1 MTLGRPSPTRLR
13 SGAVVLLSLTVLCLL
28 GPFAAYDPTEIVDP
42 AATALLPPASVR
54 WIVTLENGARLAAE
68 SAARAGDRWTIV
80 REGERTDRPVSA
92 VASVEK
98 RTYWL
103 GTDTVGRDVLARV
116 LTGGRVSL
124 AVGAAAVAMALLL
137 GIVMGMLSGL
147 AGGLV
152 DAVVMRTVD
161 ALLAV
166 PMLFLL
172 LLLAALFRPS
182 LTALVLVLGASS
194 WMGVARLVRGQVL
207 SLKERDFVLAAR
219 SIGASAT
226 RIATAHLLPN
236 TVTPLAQDASLRLG
250 DLILVE
256 AALSFLGLGVQPP
269 IPSWGNMVAEGQV
282 LLPGGWWVTFLPGLA
297 IAVTV
302 IGAALLA
309 DGVGELVRGEG
320 RA

>member
-1 MTLGRPSPTRLR
+1 MRAPSATPARLR
-13 SGAVVLLSLTVLCLL
+13 SGAAILVSLTALCLL
-28 GPFAAYDPTEIVDP
+28 GPLATRDPTEIVDP
-42 AATALLPPASVR
+42 PATALLPPLSTR
-54 WIVTLENGARLAAE
+54 WVVTLRDGSRLAAE
-68 SAARAGDRWTIV
+68 SANPDGDRWKII
-80 REGERTDRPVSA
+80 RRGEA
-92 VASVEK
+92 VARPLAAVRSVEK

-103 GTDTVGRDVLARV
+103 GTDTVGRDVLARI

-124 AVGAAAVAMALLL
+124 AVGAAAVTMALVLGVLL
-137 GIVMGMLSGL
+137 GLISGL
-147 AGGLV
+147 VGGIV
-152 DAVVMRTVD
+152 DAMLMRAVD

-182 LTALVLVLGASS
+182 LSTLVLVLAASS
-194 WMGVARLVRGQVL
+194 WMGVARLARGQVL
-207 SLKERDFVLAAR
+207 SLKEREFVLAAR
-219 SIGASAT
+219 SIGAGTT
-226 RIATAHLLPN
+226 RIATVHLLPN
-236 TVTPLAQDASLRLG
+236 TITPLAQDASLRLG

-297 IAVTV
+297 IAITV

-320 RA
+320 RP